1 MIPAYRCQHKHHRT
15 PTKGGTRLAPS
26 VNLQEVEALASLMT
40 IKLSV
45 VDVPFGGAKGGI
57 KLDPREYS
65 KGEVARVMRRYVI
78 ELAKHGFI
86 GAASDVPGPDVGV
99 STWHMDI
106 MHDTYRTLYGQN
118 DIDASACVTG
128 KSSSVGGINGRPEST
143 GLGVY
148 FMARDVCNKPSLANL
163 RKKHG
168 ISDGLKGKTYI
179 TQGFGNVGY
188 WAAKFMHQDGAQL
201 VSVVERDGSVYNPN
215 GINPDELKEHIN
227 KTGGVKGFKGADY
240 HADDYGFYVPAD
252 ILIPAAMEKS
262 INKDNVHKLQCH
274 WIVEGSNGGTTVRAD
289 EYLTQKGMLI
299 VPDILAN
306 AAGVTCSYFEWLKN
320 LDHRRPGRITKKWEE
335 KSKRRLMT
343 GLQEVFDKHDMDVDI
358 LAEMDDDIVKGPEDI
373 DIVYT
378 GLDNIMGTALDQTVA
393 THEKTGNT
401 LRISAYVNALKRVYH
416 HYEMLGITI

>member
-1 MIPAYRCQHKHHRT
+1 MGK
-15 PTKGGTRLAPS
+15 
-26 VNLQEVEALASLMT
+26 M
-40 IKLSV
+40 
-45 VDVPFGGAKGGI
+45 
-57 KLDPREYS
+57 DPLKYS
-65 KGEVARVMRRYVI
+65 KAEVSRVLRRYVI

-86 GAASDVPGPDVGV
+86 GAASDCPGPDVGIG
-99 STWHMDI
+99 TWHMDV

-128 KSSSVGGINGRPEST
+128 KSASVGGINGRTEST

-148 FMARDVCNKPSLANL
+148 FMVRDVCNKPSMAKI
-163 RKKHG
+163 REKHG
-168 ISDGLKGKTYI
+168 IKQGLKGKTFVV
-179 TQGFGNVGY
+179 QGFGNVGY
-188 WAAKFMHQDGAQL
+188 WAAKFMHNDGATM
-201 VSVVERDGSVYNPN
+201 VSVVERDGSVFNKD
-215 GINPDELKEHIN
+215 GINPDELKAHIN
-227 KTGGVKGFKGADY
+227 KHGTIKGFTGATVFE
-240 HADDYGFYVPAD
+240 DDRAFYEECDV
-252 ILIPAAMEKS
+252 LIPAAMEKS
-262 INKDNVHKLQCH
+262 IHKDNVAKFKCK

-289 EYLTQKGMLI
+289 EYLTKKNVLI
-299 VPDILAN
+299 VPDILSN

-343 GLQEVFDKHDMDVDI
+343 GLQEVFDKHDMEVDI

-378 GLDNIMGTALDQTVA
+378 GLDNIMGNALDQTVA
-393 THEKTGNT
+393 THEKTGNS

>member
-1 MIPAYRCQHKHHRT
+1 MV
-15 PTKGGTRLAPS
+15 L
-26 VNLQEVEALASLMT
+26 
-40 IKLSV
+40 
-45 VDVPFGGAKGGI
+45 F
-57 KLDPREYS
+57 
-65 KGEVARVMRRYVI
+65 
-78 ELAKHGFI
+78 
-86 GAASDVPGPDVGV
+86 
-99 STWHMDI
+99 
-106 MHDTYRTLYGQN
+106 LY
-118 DIDASACVTG
+118 
-128 KSSSVGGINGRPEST
+128 
-143 GLGVY
+143 L
-148 FMARDVCNKPSLANL
+148 F
-163 RKKHG
+163 
-168 ISDGLKGKTYI
+168 
-179 TQGFGNVGY
+179 
-188 WAAKFMHQDGAQL
+188 
-201 VSVVERDGSVYNPN
+201 ERDGSVYNPN
-215 GINPDELKEHIN
+215 GINPEELKAHIT

-240 HADDYGFYVPAD
+240 HADDFGFYVPAD
-252 ILIPAAMEKS
+252 VLIPAAMEKS
-262 INKDNVHKLQCH
+262 IHKDNVHKLQCH

-289 EYLTQKGMLI
+289 EYLTAKGMLI

-393 THEKTGNT
+393 TSIKSGNT

>member
-1 MIPAYRCQHKHHRT
+1 
-15 PTKGGTRLAPS
+15 
-26 VNLQEVEALASLMT
+26 
-40 IKLSV
+40 
-45 VDVPFGGAKGGI
+45 
-57 KLDPREYS
+57 
-65 KGEVARVMRRYVI
+65 
-78 ELAKHGFI
+78 
-86 GAASDVPGPDVGV
+86 
-99 STWHMDI
+99 
-106 MHDTYRTLYGQN
+106 
-118 DIDASACVTG
+118 
-128 KSSSVGGINGRPEST
+128 
-143 GLGVY
+143 
-148 FMARDVCNKPSLANL
+148 
-163 RKKHG
+163 
-168 ISDGLKGKTYI
+168 
-179 TQGFGNVGY
+179 
-188 WAAKFMHQDGAQL
+188 
-201 VSVVERDGSVYNPN
+201 
-215 GINPDELKEHIN
+215 
-227 KTGGVKGFKGADY
+227 
-240 HADDYGFYVPAD
+240 
-252 ILIPAAMEKS
+252 MEKS

-358 LAEMDDDIVKGPEDI
+358 LAEMDDDIVKGPDDI
-373 DIVYT
+373 DIVYA